1 MVALRHGSLDD
12 YFSEFLAAR
21 SDLSGIAREDFRE
34 LVVRVVRA
42 LDEGHSCLP
51 LSGEERTVLRTNPLV
66 SDGAAT
72 PLVVYK
78 QRLYLQRYFRYERRL
93 AEQIKEMAAITFLPA
108 DDETLLSSYFPCLDA
123 EIDRQKEAAELALR
137 RALTILCGGPGTGK
151 TTTIVKILAIL
162 LQTAGERP
170 PTVALAAPT
179 GKAAMRLNEAVGR
192 SLNGLTLPERVRQ
205 AMPTTA
211 FTLHRLLGARQGS
224 PQFRHNR
231 ENPLAWDIIV
241 VDEASMVDLAM
252 MSKLVDAVKPGTRLI
267 LLGDKDQLASVES
280 GAVLG
285 DLLGSLP
292 ENTVELK
299 KTYRFET
306 GIKQLAEA
314 VNAGDT
320 AAAWD
325 LLTLRQTVGVT
336 LLSTGMIDFISN
348 AYCPFLEAVQH
359 SDKVDRREIF
369 RLFNRFRVLCALH
382 YGNRG
387 VDFINLQVE
396 SALGRRGFPCRPGLW
411 YAGRPVMI
419 NRNDYGLDLY
429 NGDIGICLP
438 NPENGHLQVWF
449 ERADGR
455 MRCYLP
461 SRLPSCETVF
471 AMTIHKSQGS
481 EFEEVLV
488 VLPEEDHRILSRQLI
503 YTAITRAKKVVRL
516 TAERE
521 VLCSALSRNIERVGG
536 LADML
541 RTEGTAKRRGGGETI
556 GKTVG

>member
-21 SDLSGIAREDFRE
+21 SGLSGTAREDFRE
-34 LVVRVVRA
+34 LVARVVRA

-93 AEQIKEMAAITFLPA
+93 AEQIKEMATITFVSA
-108 DDETLLSSYFPCLDA
+108 DGDSLLHTSFPRLDA
-123 EIDRQKEAAELALR
+123 EVDRQKAAAELALR

-162 LQTAGERP
+162 LQTAGERL

-299 KTYRFET
+299 KTYRFEA

-325 LLTLRQTVGVT
+325 LLTLRQTAGVM

-348 AYCPFLEAVQH
+348 AYCPFLEAAQH

>member
-1 MVALRHGSLDD
+1 MVALRHSSLDG

-21 SDLSGIAREDFRE
+21 SGLSGAAREGFCE
-34 LVVRVVRA
+34 LVARVVRA
-42 LDEGHSCLP
+42 LEEGHSCLP
-51 LSGEERTVLRTNPLV
+51 LSVEERTALRANPLV
-66 SDGAAT
+66 SDGDAT

-93 AEQIKEMAAITFLPA
+93 AEQIKEMATISFMPA
-108 DDETLLSSYFPCLDA
+108 GDDTLLLSYFPRLDV
-123 EIDRQKEAAELALR
+123 EIDRQKAAAELALR

-162 LQTAGERP
+162 LQTAGERL

-192 SLNGLTLPERVRQ
+192 SLNDLPLPERVRQ
-205 AMPTTA
+205 AMPVNA

-224 PQFRHNR
+224 PQFCHNR
-231 ENPLAWDIIV
+231 ENPLAWDIVV

-292 ENTVELK
+292 ENTVELE
-299 KTYRFET
+299 KTYRFEA

-314 VNAGDT
+314 VNGGDT

-325 LLTLRQTVGVT
+325 LLTSRQTAGVT
-336 LLSTGMIDFISN
+336 LLSTGMIDFITN
-348 AYCPFLEAVQH
+348 AYGPFMEAVH
-359 SDKVDRREIF
+359 RSDKIDRREIF
-369 RLFNRFRVLCALH
+369 CLFNRFRVLSALH

-387 VDFINLQVE
+387 VDSINLQVE
-396 SALGRRGFPCRPGLW
+396 SALGRRGFLCRPGLW
-411 YAGRPVMI
+411 YAGRPVLI
-419 NRNDYGLDLY
+419 TRNDYGLDLY

-438 NPENGHLQVWF
+438 NSENGHLQVWF

-516 TAERE
+516 VAEEE
-521 VLCSALSRNIERVGG
+521 VLRSALSRNIQRVGG
-536 LADML
+536 LADLL
-541 RTEGTAKRRGGGETI
+541 RT
-556 GKTVG
+556 

>member
-1 MVALRHGSLDD
+1 MMPAPRHSSLDS
-12 YFSEFLAAR
+12 YFSKFLAAR
-21 SDLSGIAREDFRE
+21 SGLSGAAREDFRE
-34 LVVRVVRA
+34 LVARVVRA
-42 LDEGHSCLP
+42 LEEGHSCLP
-51 LSGEERTVLRTNPLV
+51 LSVEERKALGANPLV

-72 PLVVYK
+72 PLVVYGN
-78 QRLYLQRYFRYERRL
+78 RLYLQRYFRYESRL
-93 AEQIKEMAAITFLPA
+93 AQQIKEMANITLMPTG
-108 DDETLLSSYFPCLDA
+108 DNTLLNSYFPPLDA
-123 EIDRQKEAAELALR
+123 EIDRQKAAAELALR
-137 RALTILCGGPGTGK
+137 RALTIVCGGPGTGK

-162 LQTAGERP
+162 LQTAGERL

-192 SLNGLTLPERVRQ
+192 SLNGLALPERIRQ
-205 AMPTTA
+205 AMPTDA

-224 PQFRHNR
+224 PQFCHNR
-231 ENPLAWDIIV
+231 ENPLAWDIVV

-285 DLLGSLP
+285 DLLTSLP
-292 ENTVELK
+292 ENTVELE
-299 KTYRFET
+299 KTYRFEA

-314 VNAGDT
+314 VKAGDGT
-320 AAAWD
+320 AAWD
-325 LLTLRQTVGVT
+325 FLASRQTAGVT
-336 LLSTGMIDFISN
+336 LLSTGMIDCISN
-348 AYCPFLEAVQH
+348 AYTPFMEAVQR
-359 SDKVDRREIF
+359 SDSVDRREIF

-382 YGNRG
+382 YGSRG
-387 VDFINLQVE
+387 VDFINLNAE

-411 YAGRPVMI
+411 YAGRPVLI
-419 NRNDYGLDLY
+419 SRNDYGLDLY

-438 NPENGHLQVWF
+438 NPENGDLQVWF

-455 MRCYLP
+455 MRWYLP

-488 VLPEEDHRILSRQLI
+488 VLPEEDHRILSRQLV

-516 TAERE
+516 MAGQE
-521 VLCSALSRNIERVGG
+521 VLRATLSRNIERVGG

-541 RTEGTAKRRGGGETI
+541 RT
-556 GKTVG
+556 